1 METRRLVQEA
11 ASGTGGDES
20 LEVVQRVRGDRD
32 DDGRDAAGQ
41 GDGDTV
47 ALRQGAR
54 GLQEPGGKAWRACAS
69 GSGTRSWAR
78 PVTRRGSWTSPPHT
92 ARYLLK
98 GRVTVVEESIEALDR
113 IGRGGSVTDDH
124 RRVRAALTFLE
135 SRWRRPQPRRT
146 VTARQ

>member
-1 METRRLVQEA
+1 M
-11 ASGTGGDES
+11 
-20 LEVVQRVRGDRD
+20 
-32 DDGRDAAGQ
+32 
-41 GDGDTV
+41 
-47 ALRQGAR
+47 
-54 GLQEPGGKAWRACAS
+54 
-69 GSGTRSWAR
+69 
-78 PVTRRGSWTSPPHT
+78 TRRGSWTSPPHT

-124 RRVRAALTFLE
+124 RRVPAVLTFLE